1 MNFHRVIVTA
11 LAGLSLSACGSLSN
25 VMPDGTTDNPV
36 FPDIRSI
43 TYDNGRGIAP
53 NPENLSLVRSGV
65 TKDQLYY
72 LLGRPHFSEG
82 FAPREWDFLFYLNT
96 PGKGTNNVS
105 SCQYKILFDK
115 DMLVRS
121 FYWKPVGPDDVC
133 SNEPPEKVVE
143 QARKVTLE
151 ADGLFAFNGSGIN
164 DLQQRGKLRLEAL
177 SQEIRNQPGVKSVLI
192 IGHTDRLG
200 PEAYNQVLSEK
211 RANSVA
217 GYLVSN
223 GVPSSLIT
231 VQGLGESQP
240 LVQCEDVG
248 NRQELIA
255 CLAPNRRVE
264 VLVNLEANQ
273 DNLEGN
279 QG

>member
-1 MNFHRVIVTA
+1 MNFPRVIVTA
-11 LAGLSLSACGSLSN
+11 LAGVSLAACGSLSN
-25 VMPDGTTDNPV
+25 VMPDGTSDNPV
-36 FPDIRSI
+36 FPEIHNI
-43 TYDNGRGIAP
+43 TYDNGRGVAP
-53 NPENLSLVRSGV
+53 NPENLKLVRSGV

-115 DMLVRS
+115 DMLARS
-121 FYWKPVGPDDVC
+121 FYWKPVGPNDIC
-133 SNEPPEKVVE
+133 EPESLEKVAE

-151 ADGLFAFNGSGIN
+151 ADGLFAFNGAGIN

-177 SQEIRNQPGVKSVLI
+177 SQEIRNQPSVKSVVI

-200 PEAYNQVLSEK
+200 PKAYNQALSER
-211 RANSVA
+211 RASSVA
-217 GYLVSN
+217 GYLISKGVS
-223 GVPSSLIT
+223 SSLIT
-231 VQGLGESQP
+231 VQGQGELQP
-240 LVQCEDVG
+240 LVQCENTG
-248 NRQELIA
+248 NRQELIS

-264 VLVNLEANQ
+264 VLVNLEDNQ
-273 DNLEGN
+273 DK
-279 QG
+279 